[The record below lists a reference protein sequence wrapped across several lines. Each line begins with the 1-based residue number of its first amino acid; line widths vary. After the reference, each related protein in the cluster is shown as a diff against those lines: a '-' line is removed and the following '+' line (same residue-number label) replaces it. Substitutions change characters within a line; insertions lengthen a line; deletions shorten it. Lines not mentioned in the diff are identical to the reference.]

1 MRSLLIVF
9 GWLCCTVTFAQDA
22 EPVWPTH
29 GWQTSTPEEQGMDSA
44 ELAKLVDFGKTRK
57 LDSLLLVRHG
67 RIVLD
72 VYYDPFP
79 ADFPH
84 VFHSATKS
92 ITGSLIGIALNDGLL
107 DGLDRPVLDFFRDR
121 TIENV
126 DERKKAMTVQHLLDM
141 TSGIQWQEPLSGP
154 YTSSFEMSRSP
165 DWIKFVLDR
174 PMANAPGDTFDYNT
188 GNSQLLSAII
198 TKLTGMSARD
208 YAKARL
214 FGSLGISTVYWPY
227 DPQRHATGGF
237 GLVMLPRDMAKIGYL
252 YLRDG
257 EWEGKRLLPPGWIEK
272 VSRATVD
279 MKQPNAPSL
288 RYANSFWAFPDKKV
302 FMAVG
307 FQCQLL
313 MVFPELDIV
322 AVTTARDFCPF
333 GKVAEDISGAVKSKT
348 ALPANA
354 SGAALLATAIRNVSA
369 DKAAEAGSTNQRLR

>member
-9 GWLCCTVTFAQDA
+9 GWLCCTVAFAQGA

-44 ELAKLVDFGKTRK
+44 ALARLVDVGKMRK
-57 LDSLLLVRHG
+57 RDSLLLVRHG

-92 ITGSLIGIALNDGLL
+92 ITGTLIGIAVNDGLL
-107 DGLDRPVLDFFRDR
+107 DGLDRPVLDVFRDR

-126 DERKKAMTVQHLLDM
+126 DARKKAMTVQHLLDM

-154 YTSSFEMSRSP
+154 FTSFFEMIRSP
-165 DWIKFVLDR
+165 DWIQFVLDR
-174 PMANAPGDTFDYNT
+174 PMANAPGETFNYNT

-198 TKLTGMSARD
+198 TRLTGMSARD

-214 FGSLGISTVYWPY
+214 FGPLGIGSVHWPY

-237 GLVMLPRDMAKIGYL
+237 GLVMVPRDLAKIGYL
-252 YLRDG
+252 YLRNG

-279 MKQPNAPSL
+279 MKQANAPDL
-288 RYANSFWAFPDKKV
+288 RYSNSFWALPDKKV

-307 FQCQLL
+307 YHCQLL

-333 GKVAEDISGAVKSKT
+333 GRVAEDISAAVKSKT
-348 ALPANA
+348 ALPANP
-354 SGAALLATAIRNVSA
+354 SGAALLATAIRDVS
-369 DKAAEAGSTNQRLR
+369 N

>member
-9 GWLCCTVTFAQDA
+9 GWLCCTVTFAQGP

-126 DERKKAMTVQHLLDM
+126 DERKKAITVQHLLDM

-154 YTSSFEMSRSP
+154 FTSSFEMSSSP

-174 PMANAPGDTFDYNT
+174 PMANAPGDTFNYNT

-214 FGSLGISTVYWPY
+214 FGSLGISTVHWPY

-252 YLRDG
+252 YLRNG

-279 MKQPNAPSL
+279 MKQPNAPNL
-288 RYANSFWAFPDKKV
+288 RYSNSFWALPDKKV

-307 FQCQLL
+307 FHCQLL

-333 GKVAEDISGAVKSKT
+333 GRVAEDISGAVKSKT
-348 ALPANA
+348 ALPANP

>member
-1 MRSLLIVF
+1 MRRLLIVL
-9 GWLCCTVTFAQDA
+9 GWLCCTVTFAQGA

-79 ADFPH
+79 ADRPH
-84 VFHSATKS
+84 VFNSATKS
-92 ITGSLIGIALNDGLL
+92 ITGTLIGIALNDGLL
-107 DGLDRPVLDFFRDR
+107 DGLDHPVLDFFRDR

-141 TSGIQWQEPLSGP
+141 TSGLQWQEPLIGP
-154 YTSSFEMSRSP
+154 FTSFFEMASSP

-198 TKLTGMSARD
+198 TRLTGMSARE
-208 YAKARL
+208 YAMARL
-214 FGSLGISTVYWPY
+214 FGTLGISAVQWPQ
-227 DPQRHATGGF
+227 DPQRHTTGGF
-237 GLVMLPRDMAKIGYL
+237 GLVMLPRDMARIGYL
-252 YLRDG
+252 YLRNG

-279 MKQPNAPSL
+279 MKQPYAPNL
-288 RYANSFWAFPDKKV
+288 RYSSSFWAFPDKKV

-333 GKVAEDISGAVKSKT
+333 GRMVEGISGAVKSKT
-348 ALPANA
+348 ALPANP

-369 DKAAEAGSTNQRLR
+369 DKPADTR

>member
-1 MRSLLIVF
+1 MRSLLVVF
-9 GWLCCTVTFAQDA
+9 GWLCCTVTFAQGA

-154 YTSSFEMSRSP
+154 FTSSFEMSSSP

-174 PMANAPGDTFDYNT
+174 PMANAPGDTFNYNT

-214 FGSLGISTVYWPY
+214 FGSLGISTVHWPY

-252 YLRDG
+252 YLRNG

-279 MKQPNAPSL
+279 MKQPYAPNL
-288 RYANSFWAFPDKKV
+288 RYSNSFWALPDKKV

-307 FQCQLL
+307 FHCQLL

-333 GKVAEDISGAVKSKT
+333 GRVAEDISGAVKSKT
-348 ALPANA
+348 ALPANP